1 MFLRRPRVLSVGGV
15 TMSVIGLLR
24 SISRQKARQRSCSSR
39 SRRAAFRRELRIEA
53 LESRLQLSV
62 ALSLS
67 EPHLVED
74 TCVPV
79 DREAAEV
86 SITEGLGERDLAGTT
101 LTKVEPTLSKTRIAS
116 RLSAAG
122 ILSARDLTAVTKLLA
137 EARTIL
143 QNQVAADSPAV
154 CYPVE
159 SAIATGVAETLAP
172 EPLVSSDSGGPSSP
186 DLVQAPETA
195 TPADDPSTDQ
205 VALVADGETDDGT
218 FDAGMD
224 WEITE
229 DSGDAT
235 LPDPEEA
242 ETEPTENTWTEPG
255 DPIENPIV
263 NEPIEQLTDP
273 VITSFTATP
282 SAMGDVWV
290 LQGTVVHPMPW
301 TLTIVFGGLLAGE
314 STSVNTDGTF
324 YCSFPLPPD
333 AIGTV
338 TAQAIGPDGAGSN
351 VWPLPL

>member
-1 MFLRRPRVLSVGGV
+1 
-15 TMSVIGLLR
+15 MSLIGLLR
-24 SISRQKARQRSCSSR
+24 SIPRQKARQRACSSR
-39 SRRAAFRRELRIEA
+39 SRRLAFRRELRIEA

-67 EPHLVED
+67 ESELAENICLPADSEAVE
-74 TCVPV
+74 V
-79 DREAAEV
+79 AIAEN
-86 SITEGLGERDLAGTT
+86 SSEGDLAGSVVAEGESTLTEATSTPDLSADVLVSAPDSTTTT
-101 LTKVEPTLSKTRIAS
+101 LLVEAQ
-116 RLSAAG
+116 
-122 ILSARDLTAVTKLLA
+122 AV
-137 EARTIL
+137 L
-143 QNQVAADSPAV
+143 QSQVAADDLAV

-159 SAIATGVAETLAP
+159 SAVAPEAAETLDP
-172 EPLVSSDSGGPSSP
+172 EPSASSDSGEALSS
-186 DLVQAPETA
+186 DLWQASETA
-195 TPADDPSTDQ
+195 TPTDAPSTDE
-205 VALVADGETDDGT
+205 VVLVADGEMDDGT

-224 WEITE
+224 WDITE
-229 DSGDAT
+229 DSGDAP
-235 LPDPEEA
+235 LPGPEEA

-263 NEPIEQLTDP
+263 NEPIEQQTDP

-290 LQGTVVHPMPW
+290 FQGTIVHPMPW

-314 STSVNTDGTF
+314 STSVNADGTF

-338 TAQAIGPDGAGSN
+338 TAQAVGPDGVGSN

>member
-1 MFLRRPRVLSVGGV
+1 
-15 TMSVIGLLR
+15 MSLIGLLS
-24 SISRQKARQRSCSSR
+24 SIPRHRARRR
-39 SRRAAFRRELRIEA
+39 TAPSRRAAFRRALR
-53 LESRLQLSV
+53 LETLERRLQLSV

-67 EPHLVED
+67 QSDLVED

-86 SITEGLGERDLAGTT
+86 SIAEDLGEPDLADTA
-101 LTKVEPTLSKTRIAS
+101 LAKVEPAPSETLGAS
-116 RLSAAG
+116 RVSADAL
-122 ILSARDLTAVTKLLA
+122 LSARDLTAVTELLA
-137 EARTIL
+137 EARTI
-143 QNQVAADSPAV
+143 QYQVDADSPAV

-159 SAIATGVAETLAP
+159 SAVATGVAETLAP
-172 EPLVSSDSGGPSSP
+172 EPLVSSDSGGPPSP
-186 DLVQAPETA
+186 DLVQASETA
-195 TPADDPSTDQ
+195 TPADDPSTDEL
-205 VALVADGETDDGT
+205 VLVADGGTDDGT

-229 DSGDAT
+229 DSGDAP
-235 LPDPEEA
+235 LPGPQEA
-242 ETEPTENTWTEPG
+242 ETQPTENTWTEPG

-263 NEPIEQLTDP
+263 NEPIEQQTDP

-290 LQGTVVHPMPW
+290 FQGTVVHPMPW

-314 STSVNTDGTF
+314 STSVNADGTF

-333 AIGTV
+333 SIGTV
-338 TAQAIGPDGAGSN
+338 TAQAVGPDGVGSN